1 MNLIIQGSSNFT
13 VSERMKSYI
22 KKRIEK
28 LSYFKNHIMEI
39 NFHLDSEKY
48 IYKVNVTLSL
58 KRLGIQKFEVTDKE
72 MYNAIDKI
80 VHKMDVKINREKG
93 KIQSYSKPGVEDF
106 VEFYNQLEENN
117 PEPTEYVVMNKK
129 PTALQDSYLLMKQNQ
144 NDYFGF
150 NLISDKEEAAPAFLR
165 KLDDDVVYL
174 IKKSDDT
181 NYKEYLLITDD
192 ENISIGNEVRNIALS
207 TMSLVDAQKD
217 ILSQDEDSDV
227 FVETTNNRVSF
238 LFKEG
243 NGRWKLIH

>member
-1 MNLIIQGSSNFT
+1 
-13 VSERMKSYI
+13 MK
-22 KKRIEK
+22 K
-28 LSYFKNHIMEI
+28 
-39 NFHLDSEKY
+39 
-48 IYKVNVTLSL
+48 
-58 KRLGIQKFEVTDKE
+58 
-72 MYNAIDKI
+72 
-80 VHKMDVKINREKG
+80 
-93 KIQSYSKPGVEDF
+93 
-106 VEFYNQLEENN
+106 
-117 PEPTEYVVMNKK
+117 
-129 PTALQDSYLLMKQNQ
+129 NQ
-144 NDYFGF
+144 NYYFGF